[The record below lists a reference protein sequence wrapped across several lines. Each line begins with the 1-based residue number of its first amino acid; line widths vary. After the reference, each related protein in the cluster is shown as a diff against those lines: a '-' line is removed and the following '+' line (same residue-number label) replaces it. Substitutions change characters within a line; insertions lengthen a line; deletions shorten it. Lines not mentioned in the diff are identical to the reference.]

1 MQLEEYDVGCV
12 PYGLKLGQMRSVRA
26 AFGQT
31 VTKIE
36 LTAAPDGYDFK
47 FTVSL
52 FGGKKKN
59 HVDFEKIYLF
69 KV

>member
-1 MQLEEYDVGCV
+1 M
-12 PYGLKLGQMRSVRA
+12 GQKRSVRA

-31 VTKIE
+31 VTKTE
-36 LTAAPDGYDFK
+36 LSAAPDGYEFK

-52 FGGKKKN
+52 FGEKKKK
-59 HVDFEKIYLF
+59 HADFEKIYLF